1 MTATQ
6 TESIGF
12 ARGEMD
18 HIGRLRP
25 VLKPLGIDGDEFIRV
40 LNVKIDVATRANA
53 RQEAQ
58 KAELKRTTAETD
70 EAFEDVYRTASGFL
84 DAMVGALGK
93 NSPEAQ
99 VLLRLRSRIRMPGD
113 ATAEAPGGPAP
124 EGPA

>member
-25 VLKPLGIDGDEFIRV
+25 ILKQRGIDGDEFIRV

-70 EAFEDVYRTASGFL
+70 EAFEDGSRTPSGFV
-84 DAMVGALGK
+84 DARVGARGK
-93 NSPEAQ
+93 TSPEAQ
-99 VLLRLRSRIRMPGD
+99 VLLRLRSRIRLAGD
-113 ATAEAPGGPAP
+113 ATAEAPG
-124 EGPA
+124 

>member
-18 HIGRLRP
+18 HIGRRRP
-25 VLKPLGIDGDEFIRV
+25 ILKQRGIDGDEFIRV

-70 EAFEDVYRTASGFL
+70 KAFEDVYRTASGVL
-84 DAMVGALGK
+84 DAIVGALGK

-99 VLLRLRSRIRMPGD
+99 GPLGLRS
-113 ATAEAPGGPAP
+113 
-124 EGPA
+124 